1 MGKLASFAVGA
12 GQGALATKRY
22 QDSLDRAK
30 KQDELLASVLTGGKD
45 NMQKDGLREPTQA
58 DATVSLGD
66 RLAGALRGPQLP
78 ELSEEEKARRAREY
92 SAGMANGGLVQPM
105 PQHWDKMSWQRMSFK
120 K

>member
-30 KQDELLASVLTGGKD
+30 KQDELLASVLTG
-45 NMQKDGLREPTQA
+45 NMKKTTDEDPMAAFSDVPRVAVTPGNPLT
-58 DATVSLGD
+58 
-66 RLAGALRGPQLP
+66 
-78 ELSEEEKARRAREY
+78 EEERRRLNQ
-92 SAGMANGGLVQPM
+92 SGMANGGMVQPM

>member
-30 KQDELLASVLTGGKD
+30 KQDELLASVLTGGMKKD
-45 NMQKDGLREPTQA
+45 PMSNTTFDPETGGTMDMSTGKVTYHP
-58 DATVSLGD
+58 GD
-66 RLAGALRGPQLP
+66 IEDLDSR
-78 ELSEEEKARRAREY
+78 KRRI
-92 SAGMANGGLVQPM
+92 GMANGGMVTPM
-105 PQHWDKMSWQRMSFK
+105 PHHMDKMSWQRSSFK